1 MEVKDC
7 QGREAKMELLVLA
20 FLAFIAVQAE
30 EVSSR
35 QTVLL
40 VFGRLKTIS
49 DNFTTSAVSDYT
61 QSQY

>member
-7 QGREAKMELLVLA
+7 QDREAKMELLVLA

>member
-7 QGREAKMELLVLA
+7 QGREARMELLVLA

-35 QTVLL
+35 QTVPL

>member
-35 QTVLL
+35 QTVPL

-49 DNFTTSAVSDYT
+49 DNFTTSAVSDYA